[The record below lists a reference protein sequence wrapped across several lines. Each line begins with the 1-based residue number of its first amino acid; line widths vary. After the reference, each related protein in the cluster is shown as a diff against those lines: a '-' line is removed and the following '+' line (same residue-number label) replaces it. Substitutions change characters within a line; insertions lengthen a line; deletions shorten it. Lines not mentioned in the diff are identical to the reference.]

1 MGLEIQKNKDGSLK
15 SNWWYGRFE
24 VDGKSHYVNLGI
36 ELKGRV
42 PATLRK
48 TGDTAF
54 ECSRTLADAKIK
66 ELIAHA
72 RSRKTAAHHLQ
83 ELYEIKAGEEL
94 TQIPLAEMAERWNLL
109 PTKKKR
115 CALRTENQLTTIR
128 QFQKFMTANFPQA
141 TTMSQITRKMSLA
154 WMKSLDDLG
163 MAGATYNTKLS
174 LLKGIFEKLGTEAG
188 VLTNP
193 FNGIPFHET
202 NTMHRQPFTQKELNA
217 ILAHCDD
224 LIRPVV
230 LTAMCTAMRR
240 GDCAMLKWESVD
252 LENGFIS
259 VKTSK
264 TGELAEIPLFPL
276 LRAELE
282 KLPRKSIYVFPDVA
296 KMYKANLMGLTWRFK
311 KAINDAKIEGAVIER
326 DDAMQKASVKDFHSL
341 RTTWITMA
349 LTAGVPMEL
358 VRRVTGHS
366 TVDVVLKHYFRPGRE
381 AFKMALETA
390 MPKMLTAGEM
400 PEDRDQ
406 KTEDGAQKPNE
417 NTQEM
422 LQKIQGLLE
431 YGKDMEKAAI
441 LRRLA
446 EIEQEI
452 ATQLRQNQNRQ
463 NASLAA

>member
-24 VDGKSHYVNLGI
+24 VDGKSHCVNLGI
-36 ELKGRV
+36 EVKGRV

-66 ELIAHA
+66 ELISHA

-115 CALRTENQLTTIR
+115 CPLRTENQLTTIR
-128 QFQKFMTANFPQA
+128 QFREFMKATFPQA
-141 TTMSQITRKMSLA
+141 STMAQITRKMALA
-154 WMKSLDDLG
+154 WMKSLDDMG

-174 LLKGIFEKLGTEAG
+174 LLKGIFAKLGSDAG

-217 ILAHCDD
+217 ILSKCDD
-224 LIRPVV
+224 LLRPVV

-276 LRAELE
+276 LRDELQ

-366 TVDVVLKHYFRPGRE
+366 TVDVVLKHYFRPGRD

-390 MPKMLTAGEM
+390 MPKMLTGGG
-400 PEDRDQ
+400 
-406 KTEDGAQKPNE
+406 TEEQLDLPKEVLELGKVARSLTHEELIEKNE
-417 NTQEM
+417 A
-422 LQKIQGLLE
+422 LA
-431 YGKDMEKAAI
+431 KAVA
-441 LRRLA
+441 RMTK
-446 EIEQEI
+446 EQR
-452 ATQLRQNQNRQ
+452 A
-463 NASLAA
+463 AAVLAA

>member
-1 MGLEIQKNKDGSLK
+1 MGLEITRNQDGSPRSK
-15 SNWWYGRFE
+15 WWYGNFTVGGER
-24 VDGKSHYVNLGI
+24 KYINLGI
-36 ELKGRV
+36 EICGQVPTSLKE
-42 PATLRK
+42 
-48 TGDTAF
+48 TGDVAF
-54 ECSRTLADAKIK
+54 E
-66 ELIAHA
+66 
-72 RSRKTAAHHLQ
+72 RSRMKAQLKMDAFRQDAHSRKSAVHHLQ

-141 TTMSQITRKMSLA
+141 TTMSQITRKMALA

-174 LLKGIFEKLGTEAG
+174 LLKGIFEKLGSEAG

-326 DDAMQKASVKDFHSL
+326 DDAMQNASVKDFHSL

-381 AFKMALETA
+381 AFKVALETA
-390 MPKMLTAGEM
+390 MPKMLTGGEKS
-400 PEDRDQ
+400 EDGDQ
-406 KTEDGAQKPNE
+406 KTENGEQKPDE
-417 NTQEM
+417 NMQKM
-422 LQKIQGLLE
+422 LKKIQGLLE
-431 YGKDMEKAAI
+431 YGEDMEKAAI
-441 LRRLA
+441 LRRLT
-446 EIEQEI
+446 EI
-452 ATQLRQNQNRQ
+452 AKEMTDQLRQGQDGQNT
-463 NASLAA
+463 SLAA

>member
-24 VDGKSHYVNLGI
+24 VEGKSHCVNLGI
-36 ELKGRV
+36 EVKGRV

-72 RSRKTAAHHLQ
+72 HSRKTAAHHLQ

-94 TQIPLAEMAERWNLL
+94 TQIPLADMAAQWSLL

-115 CALRTENQLTTIR
+115 CALRTENQLTTLR
-128 QFQKFMTANFPQA
+128 QFREFMEATFPQA
-141 TTMSQITRKMSLA
+141 KTMSQITRKMALA
-154 WMKSLDDLG
+154 WMKNLDDKG

-174 LLKGIFEKLGTEAG
+174 LLKGIFEKLGPEAG

-202 NTMHRQPFTQKELNA
+202 NTMHRQPFTQAELNA
-217 ILAHCDD
+217 ILEHCDE
-224 LIRPVV
+224 LLRPVF

-240 GDCAMLKWESVD
+240 GDCALLKWESVD

-282 KLPRKSIYVFPDVA
+282 KLPHKSIYVFPEA
-296 KMYKANLMGLTWRFK
+296 AEMYKANLMGLTWRFK
-311 KAINDAKIEGAVIER
+311 KALKDAKIEGTLVER

-341 RTTWITMA
+341 RTT
-349 LTAGVPMEL
+349 
-358 VRRVTGHS
+358 
-366 TVDVVLKHYFRPGRE
+366 
-381 AFKMALETA
+381 
-390 MPKMLTAGEM
+390 
-400 PEDRDQ
+400 
-406 KTEDGAQKPNE
+406 
-417 NTQEM
+417 
-422 LQKIQGLLE
+422 
-431 YGKDMEKAAI
+431 
-441 LRRLA
+441 
-446 EIEQEI
+446 
-452 ATQLRQNQNRQ
+452 
-463 NASLAA
+463 

>member
-24 VDGKSHYVNLGI
+24 VDGKSHCVNLGI
-36 ELKGRV
+36 EVKGRV

-66 ELIAHA
+66 ELSAQA

-141 TTMSQITRKMSLA
+141 TTMSQITRKMALA
-154 WMKSLDDLG
+154 WLKSLDDMG

-282 KLPRKSIYVFPDVA
+282 KLPRTSVFVFPDVA
-296 KMYKANLMGLTWRFK
+296 KMYKTNLMGLTWRFK
-311 KAINDAKIEGAVIER
+311 KAINDAKIKDAVVKR

-366 TVDVVLKHYFRPGRE
+366 TVDVVLKHYFRPGRD
-381 AFKMALETA
+381 AFKTALETA
-390 MPKMLTAGEM
+390 MPHMLTGGEKS
-400 PEDRDQ
+400 EDGDQ
-406 KTEDGAQKPNE
+406 KTENREQKPDE
-417 NTQEM
+417 NMQKM
-422 LQKIQGLLE
+422 LKKIQGLLE
-431 YGKDMEKAAI
+431 YGEDMEKAAI
-441 LRRLA
+441 LRRLT
-446 EIEQEI
+446 EI
-452 ATQLRQNQNRQ
+452 AKEMTAQLRQDQDRQ